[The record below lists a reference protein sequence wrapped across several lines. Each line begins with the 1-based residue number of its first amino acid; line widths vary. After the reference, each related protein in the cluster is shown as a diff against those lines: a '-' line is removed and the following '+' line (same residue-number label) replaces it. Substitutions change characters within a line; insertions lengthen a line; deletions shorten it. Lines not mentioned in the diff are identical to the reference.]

1 MEWYL
6 KVLKNYATF
15 AGRARR
21 KEYWMFVLFN
31 IIALMILLI
40 LDMVIGTY
48 FVLYGLYCLAIIV
61 PSLAVTVRRLHD
73 LGKSGWWIF
82 ISLVPVIGGIWL
94 LVLTVMDGTPGQ
106 NQYGPSPKA
115 GPAPATV

>member
-31 IIALMILLI
+31 IIAGIILWI
-40 LDMVIGTY
+40 LDFIIGTY
-48 FVLYGLYCLAIIV
+48 FVLYGLYCLGIIV

-73 LGKSGWWIF
+73 GGKSGWWIF
-82 ISLVPVIGGIWL
+82 ICLIPLIGGIWL
-94 LVLTVMDGTPGQ
+94 LVLLIMDGTQGENP
-106 NQYGPSPKA
+106 YGPSPKA
-115 GPAPATV
+115 APAA